1 MQRQADTSLTTF
13 RGRSGHSGGGQLGLR
28 AQREG
33 CEMLPGENAAL
44 LTEIIPGALAADS
57 WSQLPRRPL
66 PSTPARDDQ
75 TGGGDCSSSGWVRF
89 HAPVAL

>member
-1 MQRQADTSLTTF
+1 MCDRVLTALCDAETSEAAELAIS
-13 RGRSGHSGGGQLGLR
+13 RGL
-28 AQREG
+28 
-33 CEMLPGENAAL
+33 AAL
-44 LTEIIPGALAADS
+44 AVEIIPGALAADS